1 MNAYMMYC
9 FTMLATMT
17 TPIKRCVLISAVE
30 TLANLIIEVA
40 NKNCVYPSYENH
52 KKQSRVGMFACK
64 ANSGPPRSNIP
75 RNGRECNQ
83 ILI

>member
-1 MNAYMMYC
+1 MMYC

-40 NKNCVYPSYENH
+40 NKNCVHPSYENH
-52 KKQSRVGMFACK
+52 KKT
-64 ANSGPPRSNIP
+64 
-75 RNGRECNQ
+75 E
-83 ILI
+83 